1 MFAAYKPCSGIVE
14 NSEIPQDGYT
24 GYAEEEEEEEEEEE
38 APAYLDDAGG
48 SQGDDLPQV
57 DQAHA
62 NVVVSPMEK
71 SDLGRDVDDEEEDQA
86 DDASRAVKRRAALDR

>member
-1 MFAAYKPCSGIVE
+1 MFAAYKPCTGIIE
-14 NSEIPQDGYT
+14 NSEIPRDGYT

-57 DQAHA
+57 DQAGV

-71 SDLGRDVDDEEEDQA
+71 SDLGQDLDDEEDQT
-86 DDASRAVKRRAALDR
+86 DDALRAVKRRAALDR